1 MRITFDPSK
10 RERTLAERG
19 LDFAQAATVFD
30 GDHLTFED
38 DRQDYGELRLITI
51 GRLTDRMGGSG
62 LDAAR
67 RGAPRHFDEEG
78 Q

>member
-10 RERTLAERG
+10 RERTLTERG
-19 LDFAQAATVFD
+19 LDFAQAAAVFD

-38 DRQDYGELRLITI
+38 DRQDYGERRLIHWAF
-51 GRLTDRMGGSG
+51 DEPDGGSG
-62 LDAAR
+62 VDAAR